1 MLSIGKQHTG
11 KKYNEARFDFFC
23 LSTDTKPTESY
34 NDVKILNGSSAKE
47 IDTGDEYLYDET
59 GKTWH
64 QQP

>member
-1 MLSIGKQHTG
+1 MISVKSKTTDV
-11 KKYNEARFDFFC
+11 YNEARFDFFC

-64 QQP
+64 EQP

>member
-1 MLSIGKQHTG
+1 MLTIGKPYTG

-47 IDTGDEYLYDET
+47 IDTGKEYLYDET

-64 QQP
+64 EQP